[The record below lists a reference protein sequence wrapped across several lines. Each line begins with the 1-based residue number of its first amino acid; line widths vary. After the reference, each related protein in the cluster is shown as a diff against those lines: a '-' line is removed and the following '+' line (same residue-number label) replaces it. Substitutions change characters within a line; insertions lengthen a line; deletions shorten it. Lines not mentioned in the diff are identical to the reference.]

1 MSLEDPFF
9 VVRDEVVNALTKS
22 RKYYE
27 RWTDLEEDIN
37 SGTKEELDFTT
48 TELRNGL
55 RSIEW
60 DLEDLEETI
69 GIVES
74 NPKKFKLDEIEIN
87 NRRKFITQ
95 TKEEVKFM
103 REKLFDSKNI
113 KDKKMMRQSG
123 GGLTLTNS
131 SGSAINGAKYT
142 RLQNNFD
149 NSPQH
154 KNESEIGITIEENAQ
169 HQQLIIKSQDD
180 TLNKLR
186 DSVGTLKSISRQI
199 GGEVDEQAVML
210 DELGN
215 EIEIT
220 DSRLDT
226 TLKKMARVLHLSN
239 DRRQWMAIGVLV
251 LIIIIIAMVAFV

>member
-22 RKYYE
+22 RNYYQ
-27 RWTDLEEDIN
+27 RWSDFQDDPN
-37 SGTKEELDFTT
+37 CGTKEELDWTT

-69 GIVES
+69 GIVEN
-74 NPKKFKLDEIEIN
+74 NPKKFKLDETEIN

-103 REKLFDSKNI
+103 REKLFDSKST

-123 GGLTLTNS
+123 GQTIANTS
-131 SGSAINGAKYT
+131 SLNGAKYT

-149 NSPQH
+149 SPH
-154 KNESEIGITIEENAQ
+154 KNQESEIGINIDENI
-169 HQQLIIKSQDD
+169 QQQQFIIKSQDE

-186 DSVGTLKSISRQI
+186 DSVGTLKSISRHI
-199 GGEVDEQAVML
+199 GTEVDEHAVML

-226 TLKKMARVLHLSN
+226 TLKKISRVLHLSN
-239 DRRQWMAIGVLV
+239 DRRQWMAIGL
-251 LIIIIIAMVAFV
+251 LICIIIIITFIAFL